1 MDAPGDR
8 QVHLME
14 YWQVLTRRR
23 WIIYSAVLMVTGL
36 VTLGSFLSRPMYT
49 ATAQLQVEKF
59 SPNVLPFQDVLTS
72 YSDWRD
78 DFHET
83 QLRLIQSRTVA
94 RIAARNETL
103 WKEAQFEVPPGPDD
117 QPLDEMEREL
127 LVAQMVQ
134 GGMNAS
140 LIRNSRLINISYES
154 SDAEMAARVANAIA
168 DAYIEFNMQTAYN
181 TSEQATQSMSRLVE
195 KLRDEIDEKER
206 ALQEYAR
213 EREIIPLD
221 ERQDVHTQKL
231 NDLNVAYTKAQT
243 ARIEKEAKYAALK
256 ETPADQVPE
265 LMVNSLLQS
274 LSAKH
279 AELERQYAQDSK
291 RFKADWPAMAR
302 LKSEMEMTASRLAA
316 EKTDLYQR
324 LLGASREAYVAA
336 FKEEQSLGEALE
348 AQKRAAQEAGL
359 RAIEYKNIKLEVEN
373 RRKTLDELLKRQTE
387 TDTKAGMGDLPLSNI
402 RVVDRAEVPTFPTS
416 PRTGLNFLLSL
427 AAGLGLGLA
436 LAFFFDHMDD
446 SVKSVDDLT
455 RAAGLACLGMVP
467 VHSRQ
472 GRRLRVVRAR
482 TSLEDTRPEIDMA
495 TLHDAHS
502 HTAEAFRELRT
513 TLLVSSPGKA
523 PRSLLVTSAQPREG
537 KTATAVNLAIT
548 LSQLNRR
555 VLLVDTDLRRPRLHK
570 ALGMPNGSG
579 LSNYLAGSGALPD
592 LIVPAGPA
600 NLFLLPSGPTPP
612 NSAELLDSKEFA
624 ELVSRLVNGDAR
636 GSFDHVVYDS
646 PPILSVADAA
656 IIASRM
662 DGVVV
667 VVQAGL
673 TTRDAVGRAA
683 ERLRVVQARVLGAL
697 LNKVDM
703 TSPGS
708 YYRYYRSYYSDEGQ
722 DAGTS
727 RRAERRVEP
736 GARGEQA

>member
-1 MDAPGDR
+1 M
-8 QVHLME
+8 
-14 YWQVLTRRR
+14 
-23 WIIYSAVLMVTGL
+23 
-36 VTLGSFLSRPMYT
+36 
-49 ATAQLQVEKF
+49 AQ
-59 SPNVLPFQDVLTS
+59 T
-72 YSDWRD
+72 
-78 DFHET
+78 
-83 QLRLIQSRTVA
+83 
-94 RIAARNETL
+94 
-103 WKEAQFEVPPGPDD
+103 
-117 QPLDEMEREL
+117 
-127 LVAQMVQ
+127 VQ

-140 LIRNSRLINISYES
+140 LIRNSRLINISFES
-154 SDAEMAARVANAIA
+154 SDAVLSARIANAIA

-181 TSEQATQSMSRLVE
+181 TSEQATQSMSRLID
-195 KLRDEIDEKER
+195 KLREEIDDKER
-206 ALQEYAR
+206 KLQEYAR
-213 EREIIPLD
+213 ERQIIPLD
-221 ERQDVHTQKL
+221 EKQDVYTQKL

-243 ARIEKEAKYAALK
+243 ARIEKEANYAALK

-265 LMVNSLLQS
+265 LMVNDLLQS
-274 LSAKH
+274 LAAKR
-279 AELERQYAQDSK
+279 AELERQYAQMSK
-291 RFKADWPAMAR
+291 RFKPDWPAMAR
-302 LKSEMEMTASRLAA
+302 LKSEMEMTASRLET

-324 LLGASREAYVAA
+324 LLGASREAYSSA
-336 FKEEQSLGEALE
+336 FKEEKSLGEALE
-348 AQKRAAQEAGL
+348 AQKHESQEAGL

-387 TDTKAGMGDLPLSNI
+387 TDTKAGLTDLPLSNI
-402 RVVDRAEVPTFPTS
+402 RLVDRAEVPRFPSS
-416 PRTGLNFLLSL
+416 PRKGLNFLLSL
-427 AAGLGLGLA
+427 AAGLGLGVA
-436 LAFFFDHMDD
+436 LAFFFDYMDD

-455 RAAGLACLGMVP
+455 NSAGLACLGMVP
-467 VHSRQ
+467 VHSKQ
-472 GRRLRVVRAR
+472 SRRLRVVRAKMPHN
-482 TSLEDTRPEIDMA
+482 DTRPEIDMA

-570 ALGMPNGSG
+570 ALGMSNDMG
-579 LSNYLAGSGALPD
+579 LSNYLAGSGALKD
-592 LIVPAGPA
+592 LIVPAGPS
-600 NLFLLPSGPTPP
+600 NVFLLPSGPTPP

-624 ELVSRLVNGDAR
+624 ELVTRLVNGKDEV
-636 GSFDHVVYDS
+636 SFDHVVYDS
-646 PPILSVADAA
+646 PPVLSVADAA

-683 ERLRVVQARVLGAL
+683 ERLRVVQARVLGGL

-708 YYRYYRSYYSDEGQ
+708 YYRYYRSYYGD
-722 DAGTS
+722 DAQEAGAS
-727 RRAERRVEP
+727 GRAERRAAS
-736 GARGEQA
+736 GARASEQA